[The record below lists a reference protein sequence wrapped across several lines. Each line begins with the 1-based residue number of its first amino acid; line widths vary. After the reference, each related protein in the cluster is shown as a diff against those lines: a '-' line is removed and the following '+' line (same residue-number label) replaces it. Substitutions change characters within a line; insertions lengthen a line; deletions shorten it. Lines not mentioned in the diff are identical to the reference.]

1 MEKSFR
7 PIHGIFFLIV
17 LLYVAPFI
25 GDFSKTTRVLS
36 WHVTDA
42 EAYEYYLPYALSN
55 KDYWTGVALKN
66 GSTTDNASVTVT
78 GIKQNGSSFDSQI
91 KSIPPLGQTAFM
103 MKSGEGWAKVSSNRP
118 LTGLAFVAESAGDAL
133 MFDITLIPS
142 LAKTL
147 YVPHVAQNE
156 TWDTI
161 VYVCNPNGSATTIY
175 LTFVKSDGTVL
186 TSKQYTLGANASGAY
201 PLSGVVGG
209 GSYASGSIQITASQ
223 GVAAF
228 ALYQNLKTGSH
239 SYAGISAI
247 EPETPEEPS
256 APSEEE
262 AMMGNFKFV
271 YYIGTTLFTDR
282 ITLNKKSTGQQT
294 SEGTDCYEG
303 YEASYPSSTLALGA
317 WYPSISK
324 YLVVCQFTSTFS
336 QGYTFSINSDN
347 SLTGFTKLKYS
358 STWSDSSYTLI
369 KSESYKA
376 PIGSWPRLSMKSES
390 NILNIE
396 ELFEIKIAEDQLVYT
411 RQSES
416 TSSTDDVI
424 MSKINELL
432 MILENHR

>member
-1 MEKSFR
+1 MEISFR
-7 PIHGIFFLIV
+7 QIRGILFLII
-17 LLYVAPFI
+17 LLYVTSFI
-25 GDFSKTTRVLS
+25 GDFFNTMKVLS
-36 WHVTDA
+36 WPVAEA

-66 GSTTDNASVTVT
+66 GSTIDNASVTVT

-103 MKSGEGWAKVSSNRP
+103 MKSGEGWVKVSSNQP

-133 MFDITLIPS
+133 MFDITLIPG

-161 VYVCNPNGSATTIY
+161 VYVCNPNGSVTTIY

-186 TSKQYTLGANASGAY
+186 TSKQYTLGANSSGTY

-228 ALYQNLKTGSH
+228 ALYQNLKTGSN
-239 SYAGISAI
+239 SYAGISAV
-247 EPETPEEPS
+247 EPEAPQEPS

-282 ITLNKKSTGQQT
+282 ITLNKKSAGQQT

-324 YLVVCQFTSTFS
+324 YVVVCQFTSTFS

-358 STWSDSSYTLI
+358 STWSDSTYALI
-369 KSESYKA
+369 KSQSYKA
-376 PIGSWPRLSMKSES
+376 PVGSWPRLPMKSEYNS
-390 NILNIE
+390 LDIE
-396 ELFEIKIAEDQLVYT
+396 ERFEIKVTEDQLFYT
-411 RQSES
+411 KQTGSS
-416 TSSTDDVI
+416 SSTDDVTVSI
-424 MSKINELL
+424 INELL